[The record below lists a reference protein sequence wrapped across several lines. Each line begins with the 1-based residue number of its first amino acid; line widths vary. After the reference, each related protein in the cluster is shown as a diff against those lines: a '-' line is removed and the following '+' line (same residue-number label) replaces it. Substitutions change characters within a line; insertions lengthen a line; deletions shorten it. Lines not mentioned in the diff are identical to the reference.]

1 MSKSS
6 ILLKTEKGFTPSQVL
21 TEETEVF
28 LSDMGVKA
36 SLVNKSGVGL
46 FVGFVVVCLF
56 EDRVIIW
63 VRSAIFSL

>member
-46 FVGFVVVCLF
+46 FVGFVVCLF
-56 EDRVIIW
+56 V
-63 VRSAIFSL
+63 

>member
-1 MSKSS
+1 M
-6 ILLKTEKGFTPSQVL
+6 KTEKGFTPSQVL

-63 VRSAIFSL
+63 FRSAIFSL

>member
-1 MSKSS
+1 M
-6 ILLKTEKGFTPSQVL
+6 KTEKGFTPSQVL

-56 EDRVIIW
+56 EDHVIIW

>member
-1 MSKSS
+1 M
-6 ILLKTEKGFTPSQVL
+6 KTEKGFTPSQVL

-46 FVGFVVVCLF
+46 FVGFVVCLF
-56 EDRVIIW
+56 V
-63 VRSAIFSL
+63 

>member
-1 MSKSS
+1 M
-6 ILLKTEKGFTPSQVL
+6 
-21 TEETEVF
+21 F

-56 EDRVIIW
+56 EDHVIIW

>member
-1 MSKSS
+1 M
-6 ILLKTEKGFTPSQVL
+6 
-21 TEETEVF
+21 F
-28 LSDMGVKA
+28 LSDMGMKA

>member
-1 MSKSS
+1 M
-6 ILLKTEKGFTPSQVL
+6 KTEKGFTPSQVL

-28 LSDMGVKA
+28 LSDMGMKA